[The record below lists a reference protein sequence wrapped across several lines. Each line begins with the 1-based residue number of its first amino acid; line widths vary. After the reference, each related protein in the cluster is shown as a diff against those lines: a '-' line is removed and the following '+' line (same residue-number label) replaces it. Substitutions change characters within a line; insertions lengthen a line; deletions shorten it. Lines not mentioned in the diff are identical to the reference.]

1 MTLVREHDWAAPT
14 RADAVLFELKACAFR
29 MRRLWRDALAGP
41 ERLPQADAASFA
53 CVVASSRTPLWAEV
67 PPAERAL
74 QRGKVQNL
82 RVAARRLD
90 GTLLES
96 AAVFSFWKQLGRAS
110 RARGFARGRML
121 REGCIVPATGGGLC
135 QLSNALYDVA
145 LKAGCAIVERHAH
158 SRRVPGSLA
167 ALGRDATVAWN
178 YVDLRFA
185 SDGPLLLRVRLDARD
200 LIVELLAR
208 NRTAAH
214 ERDIAAGV
222 DTLRDAA
229 SCESCDETSCFR
241 HGAAAS
247 EGHRAFLVDEFWPEF
262 DAYIGTNKRS
272 GDRILLPLDGKRW
285 RRPQY
290 GWNTDGFAA
299 VRTATFATL
308 ARAASMRGTEQGPK
322 RRNLELRTAQTLA
335 RRFAAML
342 GADATELCVTQTL
355 LPYLW
360 RDGHLG
366 GRKFSVLMTRLPMA
380 QLQARLDAA
389 ARRHPERKT
398 LADFRAD
405 PALLRAESE
414 ALAAAQ
420 TVVTPHG
427 DVAALFGERAVLLD
441 WKTPPARLRHAPLS
455 HRIAFPGPTIARK
468 GAFELREAAR
478 ALDLEVVLLGS
489 DLEGADFWHG
499 VRTTRDT
506 DGLAAF
512 VQPALIEDKPRRLLA
527 ALASGIPVIATRECG
542 LPPQEGLTLV
552 PAGDVDALIDAL
564 RAAISRH

>member
-14 RADAVLFELKACAFR
+14 RADAVLFALKACVFR
-29 MRRLWRDALAGP
+29 LRRLWRDALTGP
-41 ERLPQADAASFA
+41 ERLPQGDAASFT
-53 CVVASSRTPLWAEV
+53 CVVASSRAPLWAEV

-90 GTLLES
+90 CTRLDGG
-96 AAVFSFWKQLGRAS
+96 AVFSFWKQLGRAS

-145 LKAGCAIVERHAH
+145 LKAGCEIVERHAH

-167 ALGRDATVAWN
+167 AQGRDATVAWN
-178 YVDLRFA
+178 YVDLRFT
-185 SDGPLLLRVRLDARD
+185 SDRALSLRVRLDARD

-208 NRTAAH
+208 DDTAIRAH
-214 ERDIAAGV
+214 DAAAGA
-222 DTLRDAA
+222 DTRRDAA
-229 SCESCDETSCFR
+229 GCESCDETSCFR

-262 DAYIGTNKRS
+262 DSHIGRTRGA
-272 GDRILLPLDGKRW
+272 GDRLFLPLDGKRW

-290 GWNTDGFAA
+290 GWSTEGFAA
-299 VRTATFATL
+299 VRTAAFATL
-308 ARAASMRGTEQGPK
+308 ARAAAMRGAEQGPR
-322 RRNLELRTAQTLA
+322 RRNLELRAAETLA

-342 GADATELCVTQTL
+342 GADATEVCVTQAL

-366 GRKFSVLMTRLPMA
+366 GCRFSVLMTRLPMTE
-380 QLQARLDAA
+380 LQARLDAA
-389 ARRHPERKT
+389 AHRHPGRKT

-405 PALLRAESE
+405 PALVHAESE

-420 TVVTPHG
+420 TLVTPHA
-427 DVAALFGERAVLLD
+427 DIAALFGERATLLD
-441 WKTPPARLRHAPLS
+441 WKTPPARFNHAPGS
-455 HRIAFPGPTIARK
+455 RRIAFPGPTIARK

-478 ALDLEVVLLGS
+478 ALDLEVALLGN
-489 DLEGADFWHG
+489 DLEGADFWSG
-499 VRTTRDT
+499 VRTTRDL

-542 LPPQEGLTLV
+542 LPGQEGLTLID
-552 PAGDVDALIDAL
+552 AGDTAALTAAL
-564 RAAISRH
+564 QKLFK